1 VTAALGV
8 AVAATPAAAY
18 PSTDVSLTGHGWGP
32 GTGMGQWGALGE
44 AVDQSP
50 YMQIL
55 SSYYGTLANGG
66 ATTVGNLPN
75 GWSDAATTVRVAITA
90 NAGNTVIVTSAS
102 PFIVSGTSATFGPG
116 GTYPAVMFQIDGTT
130 GLWNVFVDPQG
141 SPDNGCG
148 GPIGGQWT
156 QIETNVSDPT
166 ASPVTAGPFPSP
178 SGNNLDSEL
187 LQLCM
192 AGGNLYA
199 RGSFEGVVNSAQQ
212 PRTVNVLPLGQYVAD
227 VTPSESPT
235 SWGALGGAGPQG
247 EPWGFQELEAQ
258 AVAARSYVMSTW
270 GSLHGYFGYADICDS
285 TCQDYPGVANENTLT
300 DTAVTDTANTVVL
313 MPDGA
318 VAQTQYSSSTG
329 GYSAPGNFAA
339 VPDPGDAVCVTG
351 ACNSHHIWQAQVPVA
366 AVEGAYPQIGTLVS
380 VGVSQRNGLGDLGGR
395 VVQVTLQG
403 TAGSAT
409 VDGSAFASQFAQY
422 GVQSDWFAVTSQP
435 SGGVG
440 GYWLSAAD
448 GGVFSFGNAAF
459 EGSMG
464 ATHLNAPVVGMA
476 GTLDGGGYW
485 LVAADGGVFSFGDAG
500 FHGSMGATRLNSPV
514 VGIAPTAGAGY
525 WMVAG
530 DGGIFAFGDA
540 GFHGSM
546 GATHLNAPVVGMAP
560 TPDGG
565 GYWLVAADGGIFAF
579 GDAGFHGSMG
589 ATHLNAPVVGM
600 APTPDGGGYWLVA
613 ADGGVFSF
621 GDAAFEGSL
630 PGIEVHATATGIL
643 ATHTGSGYLILTA
656 AGEAVDFGDAPQ
668 FGDVSTSVTG
678 WSGHLVG
685 GATAPG

>member
-1 VTAALGV
+1 VVAAGLAV
-8 AVAATPAAAY
+8 AVTATPAAAY
-18 PSTDVSLTGHGWGP
+18 PYADVSLTGHGWGP

-44 AVDQSP
+44 ALGGSTDT
-50 YMQIL
+50 QIL
-55 SSYYGTLANGG
+55 SSYYGTLANGSP
-66 ATTVGNLPN
+66 TTIDTLPN
-75 GWSDAATTVRVAITA
+75 GWTDAATPVTVAITA
-90 NAGNTVIVTSAS
+90 NAGDSVIVTSAA
-102 PFIVSGTSATFGPG
+102 PFTVSSDPSATFGPG
-116 GTYPAVMFQIDGTT
+116 GTYEAAMFQISTDPMTLGT
-130 GLWNVFVDPQG
+130 WNVFGDPQG
-141 SPDNGCG
+141 SLNNGCG
-148 GPIGGQWT
+148 GPNWT
-156 QIETNVSDPT
+156 QIETAVAPPVAT
-166 ASPVTAGPFPSP
+166 PVTAAPFPSP

-192 AGGNLYA
+192 PGGNLYA
-199 RGSFEGVVNSAQQ
+199 RGSLGGADNSAKQE
-212 PRTVNVLPLGQYVAD
+212 RTVNVLPLGQYVSD

-235 SWGALGGAGPQG
+235 SWGALGGTGPQG

-258 AVAARSYVMSTW
+258 AVAARSYVMSTY
-270 GSLHGYFGYADICDS
+270 GSLQGYFGYADICDS

-300 DTAVTDTANTVVL
+300 DAAVTDTADTVVR

-329 GYSAPGNFAA
+329 GWTAPGNFAA
-339 VPDPGDAVCVTG
+339 VPDPGDAVCVPG
-351 ACNSHHIWQAQVPVA
+351 ACNQHHIWQAQVPVA
-366 AVEGAYPQIGTLVS
+366 AVESAYPEIGTLVS

-395 VVQVTLQG
+395 AVQMTLQG

-409 VDGSAFASQFAQY
+409 VGGSAFASQFAQY

-476 GTLDGGGYW
+476 GTPDGGGYW

-500 FHGSMGATRLNSPV
+500 FHGSMGAVRLNSPV

-565 GYWLVAADGGIFAF
+565 GYWLVAADGG
-579 GDAGFHGSMG
+579 
-589 ATHLNAPVVGM
+589 
-600 APTPDGGGYWLVA
+600 
-613 ADGGVFSF
+613 VFSF
-621 GDAAFEGSL
+621 GDAGFEGSL
-630 PGIEVHATATGIL
+630 PGVGVHATATGIL
-643 ATHTGSGYLILTA
+643 PTHTGSGYLILTT